1 MASCIKIIKAQTI
14 TFVDIH
20 HSQLTIQETYMHRC
34 LELAKQGVGNVAPN
48 PIVGAVL
55 VHNEKIIGE
64 GYHQQ
69 YGGFHAEVNCINSV
83 KEQEKDKISSS
94 TLYVSLEPC
103 SHFGKTPPC
112 TDLIIANKISGV
124 VIGCRDPFKEVDG
137 KGIEKLKTAGVKVI
151 VGILEKEC
159 QQLNKRFF
167 TFYTKH
173 RPYIILKWAETGNG
187 KIAANGTDRLLISN
201 EQTNRLVHKWRSE
214 EVSILVGTNTVLLD
228 DPELTTRNWPGSSP
242 IRLVIDMDLK
252 LPSSLKIFN
261 DKQRTVIFNKV
272 KHEEN
277 DHLVYYQVTEDVN
290 LVHQIV
296 NALYQMKIQSV
307 IVEGGARL
315 LQSFIDEEMWDE
327 VRIIKNEEL
336 IINNGLNAPI
346 FIDRNADEEIK
357 ILDDS
362 IKIYN
367 HELG

>member
-1 MASCIKIIKAQTI
+1 MR
-14 TFVDIH
+14 
-20 HSQLTIQETYMHRC
+20 RC
-34 LELAKQGVGNVAPN
+34 LELAKQGAGYVAPN
-48 PIVGAVL
+48 PMVGAVL
-55 VHNEKIIGE
+55 VYNGKIIAE
-64 GYHQQ
+64 GFHQQ
-69 YGGFHAEVNCINSV
+69 YGGPHAEVNCINSV
-83 KEQEKDKISSS
+83 IVQDKDKISSS
-94 TLYVSLEPC
+94 VLYVSLEPC

-112 TDLIIANKISGV
+112 TNLIIANKIPEV

-137 KGIEKLKTAGVKVI
+137 KGIEKLKAAGVKVI
-151 VGILEKEC
+151 VGILEKKC

-173 RPYIILKWAETGNG
+173 RPYIILKWAETGDG
-187 KIAANGTDRLLISN
+187 KIATNGSDRLMISN

-214 EVSILVGTNTVLLD
+214 EASILVGTNTALLD
-228 DPELTTRNWPGSSP
+228 DPELTTRNWKGPSP

-252 LPSSLKIFN
+252 LSLTLKIFN
-261 DKQRTVIFNKV
+261 DKQRTVIFNKI
-272 KHEEN
+272 KQEEKG
-277 DHLVYYQVTEDVN
+277 HLIYYQVTEDVS

-327 VRIIKNEEL
+327 VRIIKNEKL
-336 IINNGLNAPI
+336 IINNGLSAPA

-357 ILDDS
+357 VSGDS